1 MISER
6 PRDAEIVPGLFV
18 LFNLS
23 SSIFKNT
30 VLRLALKPRGGSFV
44 ILTETCMTA
53 TGKCGD
59 GFDVN
64 HNRKDSCT

>member
-23 SSIFKNT
+23 SSILRKT
-30 VLRLALKPRGGSFV
+30 VFRFALKPRGGSFV
-44 ILTETCMTA
+44 IFTLTCITA
-53 TGKCGD
+53 TGKCGE
-59 GFDVN
+59 GLDVN
-64 HNRKDSCT
+64 HNRKDSWT